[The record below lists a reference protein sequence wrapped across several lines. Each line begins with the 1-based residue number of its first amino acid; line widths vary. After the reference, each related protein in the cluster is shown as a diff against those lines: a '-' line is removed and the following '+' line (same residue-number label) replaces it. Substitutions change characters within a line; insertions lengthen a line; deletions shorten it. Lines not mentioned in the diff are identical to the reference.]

1 MNSTVPGIEFQSE
14 TNVFGFL
21 IRYHLICAILVS
33 LISSISFM
41 IKPSVVP
48 GRVGLL
54 VTLFLVFWFLL
65 IHNSFM
71 TFSRIIFKK
80 CYNGF
85 PTFKMINSYI
95 SYFLIILE
103 LTSLKNLIIL
113 ISDLSK
119 KCVHAAMQLFYLQ
132 VC

>member
-1 MNSTVPGIEFQSE
+1 MNSTVPGIEFQFE

-54 VTLFLVFWFLL
+54 VTLFLVF
-65 IHNSFM
+65 
-71 TFSRIIFKK
+71 
-80 CYNGF
+80 
-85 PTFKMINSYI
+85 
-95 SYFLIILE
+95 
-103 LTSLKNLIIL
+103 
-113 ISDLSK
+113 
-119 KCVHAAMQLFYLQ
+119 
-132 VC
+132 